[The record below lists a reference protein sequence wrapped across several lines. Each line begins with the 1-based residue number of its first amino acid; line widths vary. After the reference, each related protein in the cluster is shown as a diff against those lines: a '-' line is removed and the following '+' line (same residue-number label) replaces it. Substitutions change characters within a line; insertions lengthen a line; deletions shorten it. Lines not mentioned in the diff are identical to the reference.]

1 MTVEIE
7 PSWVAVVIDALMRGG
22 YTVQC
27 KYDTDGFSWQNRLYT
42 VTKGTITYAQDVRAQ
57 LLLKIPVG

>member
-1 MTVEIE
+1 MSEIE
-7 PSWVAVVIDALMRGG
+7 PSWVAVVIDALMRDG

-27 KYDTDGFSWQNRLYT
+27 KYDADGFSWQNKLYT

-57 LLLKIPVG
+57 QLLKIPVG

>member
-7 PSWVAVVIDALMRGG
+7 PAWVAVVIDALARNG
-22 YTVQC
+22 YTVAF
-27 KYDTDGFSWQNRLYT
+27 KYDADGFTWQNKLYT